1 MNMPANHLKW
11 TFAIALSLAL
21 PVASLAGAF
30 KPRIVVLTDIS
41 PMTAEPDDF
50 ESTIRLL
57 VHADLFEIEALVAT
71 TGWSNSGGR
80 ERPDILH
87 EIIDAY
93 EKDLPNLRKTSDQKD
108 HLADESKQQ
117 IGYWPSS
124 AYLHSRTVLGS
135 TRMGF
140 RFIGK
145 DNHSAGSDLIIKL
158 ADEQDERPI
167 WVLMWGGGNTLAQ
180 SIWKV
185 QQERTPEQL
194 KAFLHKLR
202 VYTITDQDRPQKGEP
217 YEFSSHHWMRQEFEK
232 DLFFLWDE
240 SAWRYQ
246 NDNGKRNWDQ
256 YAEHIQNHGN
266 LGAIYPKYRY
276 GVEGDTPSLL
286 YVWPNGLN
294 DPEHPGFAGWGGTFT
309 KSTCPDTTTTAFNN
323 HVGHVRV
330 ISRRYE
336 TRFYPAIFNNFA
348 ARMDWAKNGSGNRN
362 PVVIVNSDK
371 GLASIKLGPAPGTSF
386 RLDAS
391 ASHDPDGNN
400 LKFSWWVLPEAG
412 SYNKDVK
419 IAGADSSRATVEI
432 PSDAAGKSIHVICE
446 VTDDG
451 SPNLTSYRRIILE
464 PTGAAAE
471 LQQKP
476 HPGIAKPRVT
486 VLTDFPT
493 AGRHSGGGDGPA
505 E

>member
-1 MNMPANHLKW
+1 MKLAFSL
-11 TFAIALSLAL
+11 TFTLFLSIVSPLTSDAAPL
-21 PVASLAGAF
+21 

-41 PMTAEPDDF
+41 PMTSEPDDF

-87 EIIDAY
+87 EILDAY
-93 EKDLPNLRKTSDQKD
+93 EKDLHNLRKIPDQKD
-108 HLADESKQQ
+108 HLTDESKQPL
-117 IGYWPSS
+117 GYWPSP

-135 TRMGF
+135 NKMGF
-140 RFIGK
+140 RFLGK

-167 WVLMWGGGNTLAQ
+167 WVLLWGGGNTLAQ

-202 VYTITDQDRPQKGEP
+202 VYTITDQDRPQKGES

-232 DLFFLWDE
+232 DLFFIWDE

-276 GVEGDTPSLL
+276 GVEGDTPSFL

-294 DPEHPGFAGWGGTFT
+294 DPEHPG
-309 KSTCPDTTTTAFNN
+309 
-323 HVGHVRV
+323 
-330 ISRRYE
+330 
-336 TRFYPAIFNNFA
+336 
-348 ARMDWAKNGSGNRN
+348 
-362 PVVIVNSDK
+362 
-371 GLASIKLGPAPGTSF
+371 
-386 RLDAS
+386 
-391 ASHDPDGNN
+391 
-400 LKFSWWVLPEAG
+400 
-412 SYNKDVK
+412 
-419 IAGADSSRATVEI
+419 
-432 PSDAAGKSIHVICE
+432 
-446 VTDDG
+446 
-451 SPNLTSYRRIILE
+451 
-464 PTGAAAE
+464 
-471 LQQKP
+471 
-476 HPGIAKPRVT
+476 
-486 VLTDFPT
+486 
-493 AGRHSGGGDGPA
+493 
-505 E
+505 